1 MATPS
6 SGVSVLREQL
16 EKGKIMPDV
25 TPNLAD
31 ELVDMRVLYKEVEI
45 ANGLGMRKAQT
56 QIKPHVELHGPSAGS
71 EKEQYTLLMV
81 DPDAPSPSKPTFR
94 NFLHWLVV
102 NVPGSTAPSQEI
114 WKTGHEQVPY
124 MGPAPPEGHH
134 RYVFLLF
141 KQSGG
146 VKAEDVS
153 KERRKSFDVEAFAK
167 THKLGSPV
175 AGLYFIASAHDEL
188 EYSGQQQV

>member
-141 KQSGG
+141 KQVMPPFLKSEHEIDHSILQHMT
-146 VKAEDVS
+146 AHPRNENMR
-153 KERRKSFDVEAFAK
+153 ERERERERGICVVWRS
-167 THKLGSPV
+167 
-175 AGLYFIASAHDEL
+175 
-188 EYSGQQQV
+188 